1 MACNAEQVAATKTHG
16 AAIRIMACNISS
28 VPNKMFKTK
37 AWICG
42 PLGRYRTENTGV
54 KELNTK
60 LHGRTFLFSSL
71 FISFTKKRQHQNIT
85 FHEIYFVQILLK
97 KSITLLILL

>member
-28 VPNKMFKTK
+28 VPNKMFQTK
-37 AWICG
+37 AWICS
-42 PLGRYRTENTGV
+42 PLGRYRTEFPGV

-60 LHGRTFLFSSL
+60 MHGRTFLCSSL
-71 FISFTKKRQHQNIT
+71 LSFTKKWQHQNIT
-85 FHEIYFVQILLK
+85 FHEIHFVQIH
-97 KSITLLILL
+97 